1 MKEWITGRNPVI
13 EVIHAKRRDIFRLLV
28 ADNVQPDARLQEAI
42 RAVQARRLPVEKVP
56 RNRLNNLAENHQGI
70 ALETSGY
77 VYSDLSAMME
87 LAIQRGEPPFILLLD
102 TLQNPQNFGTL
113 LRSAEAFGVHGVM
126 IPFRHTVE
134 VTPAVVNASAGA
146 SEHLLVGMANLAQT
160 IEQLQNENV
169 WVLGLDGGPGSVPI
183 EDVKLGGALALV
195 VGSEGEGMRSLTRKH
210 CDQIVRLGM
219 SGEIE
224 SLNAAVAGSI
234 SLYLAFQQR
243 NGLLKK

>member
-160 IEQLQNENV
+160 IEQLQKENV

-183 EDVKLGGALALV
+183 EQVKLGGALALV